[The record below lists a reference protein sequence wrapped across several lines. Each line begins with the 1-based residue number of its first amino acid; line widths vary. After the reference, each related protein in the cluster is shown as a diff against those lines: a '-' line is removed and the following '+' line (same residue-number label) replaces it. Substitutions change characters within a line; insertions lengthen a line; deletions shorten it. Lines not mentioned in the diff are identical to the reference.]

1 MAPEEHL
8 RLSSGLHTQAHTWR
22 QRHRDLRAGMKTRR
36 GTQIAQNFQGRGG
49 GYTEVHDSEDRAHA
63 HTTALQ
69 CLVPR
74 SCSCLDVLTLISV
87 LDHKFLEKKD
97 SILFT

>member
-1 MAPEEHL
+1 METETQRSKSRDEDEKRDPDSPEFP
-8 RLSSGLHTQAHTWR
+8 GQMG
-22 QRHRDLRAGMKTRR
+22 D
-36 GTQIAQNFQGRGG
+36 
-49 GYTEVHDSEDRAHA
+49 YTEVRDSEDRAHV

>member
-1 MAPEEHL
+1 METETQRSKSRDEDEKRDPDSPEFP
-8 RLSSGLHTQAHTWR
+8 GQ
-22 QRHRDLRAGMKTRR
+22 
-36 GTQIAQNFQGRGG
+36 GG

>member
-1 MAPEEHL
+1 METETQRSRSRDEDEKRDPESPEL
-8 RLSSGLHTQAHTWR
+8 PG
-22 QRHRDLRAGMKTRR
+22 QR
-36 GTQIAQNFQGRGG
+36 G

-74 SCSCLDVLTLISV
+74 SCSCLDVLTLTSV